1 MPIVINNVL
10 GQIRST
16 AAGSDD
22 RAVRAKRLAELI
34 RTLGEYRWVGVYDV
48 TAEQVSIVAWSG
60 PGAPEYPKFPVSKG
74 LTGAAIQQKRAVIV
88 GDVRN
93 DPRYLTTLSTN
104 LSDGGT
110 LSEIIV
116 PVMAPGEGRVI
127 GTVDVESEHANAFSE
142 RDQQMIEQ
150 CAQAA
155 LPLWLLR

>member
-1 MPIVINNVL
+1 VPIVVNNVL
-10 GQIRST
+10 GQIRSV

-22 RAVRAKRLAELI
+22 RTIKAKRLAEMI
-34 RTLGEYRWVGVYDV
+34 RKLGEYRWVGVYDV
-48 TAEQVSIVAWSG
+48 TAEQVSIIAWSG
-60 PGAPEYPKFPVSKG
+60 PGAPEYPQFPVGEG
-74 LTGAAIQQKRAVIV
+74 LTGAAIQQKCAVIV

-93 DPRYLTTLSTN
+93 DPRYLTAFGS
-104 LSDGGT
+104 T

-116 PVMAPGEGRVI
+116 PVLAPGEERVI
-127 GTVDVESEHANAFSE
+127 GTVDVESESANAFTA